1 MMKWNNKGEGK
12 QLTPKQRLQRQKLI
26 VYPIFTVIFIFV
38 MYFIFVPSATR
49 KDSIEEVNGYNVN
62 IPVSEGDNITNDKKA
77 AYEAE
82 DIRQKQ
88 NERKTLEDYAFE
100 LTAREEESK
109 SLSLLPEKEDQA
121 TGVVTSVT
129 TYKDLTKEMQSFY
142 QPINKED
149 REKENLQR
157 QIEQLQQQLQGIQ
170 TQPNQQELM
179 EESYKLAAQYLNPTQ
194 VQTTSTPVQNNQPTN
209 KNTVLVQPDNEKV
222 ITRLG
227 DVTDSTFIRSFSK
240 KRNFGFNTISSKHTF
255 CQVNTIQA
263 CVSNNQVL
271 IFNKS
276 NTQIVTLRLLEN
288 IRIKDICIPK
298 NTLIIAEAKLQS
310 ERLQLAIRNIQYAGY
325 NIPVYLKILDLNG
338 QEGIYIPSSVES
350 NSVKDIAGNTVGNAG
365 TSINLGNNA
374 GQQLITDVSREIIQ
388 GATSYLNKKIKVT
401 KVTIKTNY
409 RVLLIN
415 QQ

>member
-1 MMKWNNKGEGK
+1 MENKNVNEK
-12 QLTPKQRLQRQKLI
+12 KVLSEQLRKKLL
-26 VYPIFTVIFIFV
+26 VYPVFGLVFVLSMYLIFKPSSSTNKQEINGFNSELP
-38 MYFIFVPSATR
+38 VPAAKELT
-49 KDSIEEVNGYNVN
+49 
-62 IPVSEGDNITNDKKA
+62 DNKIA
-77 AYEAE
+77 AYEKQLLE
-82 DIRQKQ
+82 NKQ
-88 NERKTLEDYAFE
+88 NEKTKSLEDF
-100 LTAREEESK
+100 TF
-109 SLSLLPEKEDQA
+109 SLSEVETIEKKEPVQK
-121 TGVVTSVT
+121 TKNSSVAAVES
-129 TYKDLTKEMQSFY
+129 YKK
-142 QPINKED
+142 INKELSTIYQSPT
-149 REKENLQR
+149 RETKEGKEEKSYNLKS
-157 QIEQLQQQLQGIQ
+157 Q
-170 TQPNQQELM
+170 TDQAKDQYAIM
-179 EESYKLAAQYLNPTQ
+179 EESYKLAAKYLNPTQ

-271 IFNKS
+271 IFDKS
-276 NTQIVTLRLLEN
+276 DTQIVTLRLLEN

-298 NTLIIAEAKLQS
+298 NTLLIAEAKLQS
-310 ERLQLAIRNIQYAGY
+310 ERLQLAIKNIQYAGY

>member
-1 MMKWNNKGEGK
+1 MENKNVNEK
-12 QLTPKQRLQRQKLI
+12 KVLSEQLRKKLL
-26 VYPIFTVIFIFV
+26 VYPVFGLVFVLSMYLIFKPSSSTNKQEINGFNAELP
-38 MYFIFVPSATR
+38 VPAT
-49 KDSIEEVNGYNVN
+49 KELT
-62 IPVSEGDNITNDKKA
+62 DNKIA
-77 AYEAE
+77 AYEKQLLE
-82 DIRQKQ
+82 NKQ
-88 NERKTLEDYAFE
+88 NEKTKSLEDF
-100 LTAREEESK
+100 TF
-109 SLSLLPEKEDQA
+109 SLSEVETIEKKEPVQK
-121 TGVVTSVT
+121 TKNSSVAAVES
-129 TYKDLTKEMQSFY
+129 YKK
-142 QPINKED
+142 INKELSTIYQSPT
-149 REKENLQR
+149 RETKEGKEEKSYNLKS
-157 QIEQLQQQLQGIQ
+157 Q
-170 TQPNQQELM
+170 TDQAKDQYAIM
-179 EESYKLAAQYLNPTQ
+179 EESYKLAAKYLNPTQ
-194 VQTTSTPVQNNQPTN
+194 VQTTSTPVQNNQLTN

-240 KRNFGFNTISSKHTF
+240 KRNFGFNTISLKHTF

-271 IFNKS
+271 IFDKS
-276 NTQIVTLRLLEN
+276 DTQIVTLRLLEN

-298 NTLIIAEAKLQS
+298 NTLLIAEAKLQS
-310 ERLQLAIRNIQYAGY
+310 ERLQLAIKNIQYAGY

-388 GATSYLNKKIKVT
+388 GATSYLNKKIKIT